1 MDNEKEEVMTGK
13 TQRGS
18 SLIRAL
24 SIIAA
29 VAALAVSNGIICI
42 LIG

>member
-1 MDNEKEEVMTGK
+1 MDNEREEVMTGM
-13 TQRGS
+13 
-18 SLIRAL
+18 IRAL
-24 SIIAA
+24 SIVAA